1 MYIKEDGTIYE
12 VTKRAVDLDALKEV
26 LAEIEAMKEPTDE
39 ELIDEGKTMH
49 PYYMRDTKD
58 LEDKIKALEKVK

>member
-12 VTKRAVDLDALKEV
+12 VTKTAIDLKALKAE
-26 LAEIEAMKEPTDE
+26 LAMIKALKEPTDK

-58 LEDKIKALEKVK
+58 LEDKIKELDKI